1 MLLIV
6 AHPNVAHPNVA
17 HCCPSTGRRPY
28 LDNLGL
34 DNVGIKLNE
43 KGQVDVNDHFQ
54 TNVPS
59 IYAIGD
65 CIPGEICPTRSV
77 RHALA

>member
-1 MLLIV
+1 L
-6 AHPNVAHPNVA
+6 
-17 HCCPSTGRRPY
+17 TGRRPY

-43 KGQVDVNDHFQ
+43 KGQVEVNDHFQ

-65 CIPGEICPTRSV
+65 CIPGESYPTHSIRLI
-77 RHALA
+77 LA